1 MRAIIGALG
10 VALVLV
16 SAASARQDPTIV
28 TNPPEKFTMRVVA
41 TGLDGPWEITWGPDQ
56 HIWATERRGRRVIRI
71 NPVDGMRTTLLSV
84 PEAHTTFTQ
93 DGLLGLALHPDFLK
107 SLVGSDYVYVAFT
120 YDDAP
125 GPTLARRLGI
135 RRYQYD
141 ATARTLSKPVDVIMG
156 LPTHD
161 DHVGGRLVIGRDLKL
176 YITIGDQG
184 SNFGGNRCNA
194 NHAQDLPTQSQMK
207 AQDWSNYQGKIL
219 RLNLDGSIPE
229 DNPPING
236 VRSHVFSYGHRNPL
250 GLVVGP
256 RGEVYESEHG
266 PNTDDEVN
274 LIEGGRNYGW
284 PNVAGFRDGKTYVYA
299 NWSASKPTPCASL
312 PAGNAIPASV
322 PTQTEMSWN
331 GPSFAPPLRTF
342 FTIETGTYAPGIGSA
357 TIAPGGIDIYMGTA
371 IPGWQSSL
379 LALSLIRGV
388 VYRLKLAP
396 DGKSVIGAPVEILPT
411 ANRYRDIALNPDGRT
426 IYLATDPEG
435 PNRDA
440 SGSPRGLANP
450 GSILE
455 FTYTGN

>member
-1 MRAIIGALG
+1 MRVLLGVIG
-10 VALVLV
+10 VALGAV
-16 SAASARQDPTIV
+16 SIGAAMQDSTIV
-28 TNPPEKFTMRVVA
+28 TNPPEKFAMRVVT
-41 TGLDGPWEITWGPDQ
+41 TGLDGPWEIAWGPDQ
-56 HIWATERRGRRVIRI
+56 QIWATERRGRRVIRI
-71 NPVDGMRTTLLSV
+71 NPVDGTRKTLLSV

-93 DGLLGLALHPDFLK
+93 DGLLGLALHPDLMK
-107 SLVGSDYVYVAFT
+107 GLTGTNYVYVAFT
-120 YDDAP
+120 YDDAA
-125 GPTLARRLGI
+125 GPALARRLGI
-135 RRYQYD
+135 RRYTYD
-141 ATARTLSKPVDVIMG
+141 AKAQALSTPTDVLMG

-161 DHVGGRLVIGRDLKL
+161 DHVGGRLAIGRDMKL
-176 YITIGDQG
+176 YLTIGDQG
-184 SNFGGNRCNA
+184 SNFGANRCNA
-194 NHAQDLPTQSQMK
+194 NHAQDLPTVSQVK
-207 AQDWSNYQGKIL
+207 AGDWSNYQGKIL

-256 RGEVYESEHG
+256 RGEIYESEHG

-284 PNVAGFRDGKTYVYA
+284 PNVAGYRDGKTYVYA
-299 NWSASKPTPCASL
+299 NWSASKPTPCPAL

-322 PTQTEMSWN
+322 PTQAEMSWN
-331 GPSFAPPLRTF
+331 NPGFAPPLRTF
-342 FTIETGTYAPGIGSA
+342 FTIETGAYVQAIGSA
-357 TIAPGGIDIYMGTA
+357 TMAPGGIDVYTGTA
-371 IPGWQSSL
+371 IPGWRTSL

-388 VYRLKLAP
+388 VYRLTLAP
-396 DGKSVIGAPVEILPT
+396 DGRSVTQTSELFPT
-411 ANRYRDIALNPDGRT
+411 ANRYRDVALNPDGRT

-440 SGSPRGLANP
+440 AGSPRGLANP